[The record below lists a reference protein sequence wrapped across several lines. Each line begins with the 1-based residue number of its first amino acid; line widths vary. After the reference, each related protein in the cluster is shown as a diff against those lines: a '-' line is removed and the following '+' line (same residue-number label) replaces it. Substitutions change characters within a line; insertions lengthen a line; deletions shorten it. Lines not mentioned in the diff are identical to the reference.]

1 MQKVQVY
8 LYPNRITVLSHLD
21 DNLANTE
28 YRIVYQRTI
37 KLYKGIDN
45 VIELEVKNNDQKRV
59 EIGLSQLQLVLMD
72 QEYNTLYTYAADS
85 LEDSTIVGLAR
96 ITIPKEHLVSLDP
109 QFLKFTVIKDN
120 DHITYT
126 NSNFDAYGTM
136 ELKPGVKPTSYV
148 ETIKYDRW
156 TTETNYTAGR
166 WEERKIYHIS
176 EAIPLDTKRSVPRA
190 ELSVKMYL
198 NNFLGEVRVE
208 GTDQEVIGNEAF
220 KTPKILY
227 DFTFTGPNSLN
238 GSLLMQSLDITG
250 CTYIR
255 VKYRIFSSGSVDY
268 LEVIV

>member
-1 MQKVQVY
+1 M
-8 LYPNRITVLSHLD
+8 
-21 DNLANTE
+21 
-28 YRIVYQRTI
+28 
-37 KLYKGIDN
+37 
-45 VIELEVKNNDQKRV
+45 

-156 TTETNYTAGR
+156 TTETNYTAGYR
-166 WEERKIYHIS
+166 DWETDRKS
-176 EAIPLDTKRSVPRA
+176 TR
-190 ELSVKMYL
+190 L
-198 NNFLGEVRVE
+198 NSSHS
-208 GTDQEVIGNEAF
+208 A
-220 KTPKILY
+220 KTRMP
-227 DFTFTGPNSLN
+227 
-238 GSLLMQSLDITG
+238 
-250 CTYIR
+250 
-255 VKYRIFSSGSVDY
+255 SSA
-268 LEVIV
+268 